1 MTSGGPRVVVV
12 GGGVIGISCAYYLSR
27 GGAQVT
33 VLERDRVGSGASSG
47 NAGTVAA
54 GHPPLNRPGRVRQAL
69 SAMTDPT
76 SPLYVKPRW
85 DPALWR
91 WLLGFTR
98 YCTDAHVEHC
108 MQVMAPLGK
117 DSLALFDDLIAEERI
132 ECGYRRDGFYEICS
146 SEEGLSGVR
155 HEADVI
161 RRHGY
166 SPEELDGDELR
177 RREPELGPTAIGGV
191 YHSEAATLDP
201 ARFLTRLTAASER
214 YGCVIVEGE
223 GVERVSHSGSR
234 VTGVRDRSGKDH
246 PADFVILA
254 TGPFSLGVARR
265 FGTRIPVQPGKGYH
279 RDVDIGPNGAP
290 RLRTACVLAETS
302 VFCTPMDTAVR
313 FAGTMEFS
321 GENDVLRPARLAQL
335 TRAARAAFPAMGT
348 ARPISQWCGLRPVS
362 VDGLPL
368 VGSISGVDGL
378 RVATG
383 HGMLGLTL
391 GPVTGQM
398 VANDILGE
406 EDTRAA
412 SLAPRRFGG

>member
-1 MTSGGPRVVVV
+1 MTSGGPRVVIV
-12 GGGVIGISCAYYLSR
+12 GGGVIGVSCAYYLAKE
-27 GGAQVT
+27 GAHVT
-33 VLERDRVGSGASSG
+33 VLERAHVGSGASSG

-69 SAMTDPT
+69 SAMTDPG

-108 MQVMAPLGK
+108 MRVMAPLGK
-117 DSLALFDDLIAEERI
+117 ESLALFDELIAEERI
-132 ECGYRRDGFYEICS
+132 ECGYRRAGFYEVCS
-146 SEEGLSGVR
+146 SDEGLRAAR
-155 HEADVI
+155 HEAEVI

-166 SPEELDGDELR
+166 APEDVDGDELR
-177 RREPELGPTAIGGV
+177 RREPELGPMAIGGV
-191 YHSEAATLDP
+191 FYPEAATLDP
-201 ARFLTRLTAASER
+201 AQFLARLTAAAER
-214 YGCVIVEGE
+214 YGCTIVEGE
-223 GVERVSHSGSR
+223 SVDRISHSGSR
-234 VTGVRDRSGKDH
+234 VTGVHGRSGTDYA
-246 PADFVILA
+246 ADFIVLA
-254 TGPFSLGVARR
+254 TGPFSLEAARR
-265 FGTRIPVQPGKGYH
+265 FGARIPVQPGKGYH

-290 RLRTACVLAETS
+290 RLRTACVLAESS
-302 VFCTPMDTAVR
+302 VFCTPMDTRVR

-321 GENDVLRPARLAQL
+321 GANDVLRPARLAQL

-348 ARPISQWCGLRPVS
+348 ARPISQWSGLRPVS

-368 VGSISGVDGL
+368 VGSISGVEGL
-378 RVATG
+378 HLATG

-398 VANDILGE
+398 VANEVMGRGDPR
-406 EDTRAA
+406 TSA
-412 SLAPRRFGG
+412 LAPGRFRP

>member
-69 SAMTDPT
+69 SAMTDPA

-108 MQVMAPLGK
+108 MRVMAPLGK
-117 DSLALFDDLIAEERI
+117 ESLALFDDLIEEERI

-146 SEEGLSGVR
+146 SEQGLAAVR
-155 HEADVI
+155 DEAALI

-166 SPEELDGDELR
+166 APEEVDGDELR
-177 RREPELGPTAIGGV
+177 RREPELGPSAIGGV
-191 YHSEAATLDP
+191 YHREAATLDP
-201 ARFLTRLTAASER
+201 GRFLARLTSAAEQH
-214 YGCVIVEGE
+214 GCVIVEGE
-223 GVERVSHSGSR
+223 EAERVTHQRSR
-234 VTGVRDRSGKDH
+234 VTGVRGRSGDNH
-246 PADFVILA
+246 PADFVVLA

-265 FGTRIPVQPGKGYH
+265 FGARLPVQPGKGYH

-290 RLRTACVLAETS
+290 RLRTACVLTETS
-302 VFCTPMDTAVR
+302 VFCTPMETAVR

-321 GENDVLRPARLAQL
+321 GENDILRPARLAQL

-368 VGSISGVDGL
+368 VGSISGMEGL

-398 VANDILGE
+398 IANEILGE
-406 EDTRAA
+406 EETRAT
-412 SLAPRRFGG
+412 SLAPSRFGS